1 MELQDTISLEMDDE
15 AAMGRVKN
23 GEVKELDVLFRRHSG
38 ALFGFFYGMCRNAA
52 LSEDL
57 VQEVFWRIL
66 RFRETF
72 DETCSFKAWIYRI
85 SRNLYIDRVRREKK
99 RTEIPIEYI
108 GEQEDDT
115 VPTGYDAAVHLDD
128 RKRLSAALDALPH
141 EQREILV
148 LARYKGLT
156 FKAIGEILGCSEG
169 TAKVR
174 AFRALQALR
183 TIYFSNSGS
192 DHK

>member
-1 MELQDTISLEMDDE
+1 MNDE

-38 ALFGFFYGMCRNAA
+38 ALYGYFYGMCRNAA

-57 VQEVFWRIL
+57 VQEAFWRIL

-72 DETCSFKAWIYRI
+72 DENYSFKAWLYRI
-85 SRNLYIDRVRREKK
+85 SRNLYIDRMRREKN
-99 RTEIPIEYI
+99 RTEIAIEYI
-108 GEQEDDT
+108 GEQEDEKA
-115 VPTGYDAAVHLDD
+115 PTGYDAAVNQDD
-128 RKRLSAALDALPH
+128 RERLRSALEALPH
-141 EQREILV
+141 EQREVLV
-148 LARYKGLT
+148 LARYKGLG
-156 FKAIGEILGCSEG
+156 FKAVGEILGCSEG

-183 TIYFSNSGS
+183 TQYFQEKGVSSNEA
-192 DHK
+192 